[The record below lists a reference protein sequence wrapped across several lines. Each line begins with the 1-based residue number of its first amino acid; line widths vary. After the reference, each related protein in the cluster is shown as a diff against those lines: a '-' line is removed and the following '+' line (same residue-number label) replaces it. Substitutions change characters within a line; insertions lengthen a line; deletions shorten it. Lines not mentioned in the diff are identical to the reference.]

1 MEFNTQSVFAKV
13 DGDRLKIAREAL
25 GLSQKDLATKLCLSH
40 HHIAQ
45 LEADKLGIFFSPA
58 HKIQVAKKV
67 GASLGLQKEDYLIQK
82 IIHEVAELP
91 KLESL
96 SLPSANLSNHKD
108 LFIVVKDSL
117 LHKPMIIFFSSAL
130 FTGAVALGVGTKIYS
145 NELSMPD
152 LAQMIGLK
160 TPMSQLHTIATQAT
174 PTEKPIPTTVN
185 DTANNASELSLISTL
200 PENCS
205 FGASQLTEY
214 QTNYPSKKGEMV
226 YVLSKEPQSVC
237 VIDNQNKVVSIE
249 LVAGES
255 KTFYGQ
261 APFTVVSPSLSKF
274 DLYFQ
279 GWKVNSDALSKR
291 AIRLEEVEY
300 LAANQRSY

>member
-1 MEFNTQSVFAKV
+1 MEFNKQPVLAKV

-40 HHIAQ
+40 YHIAQ

-67 GASLGLQKEDYLIQK
+67 GAALGLQKEDYLIHK
-82 IIHEVAELP
+82 ITHEVAIP
-91 KLESL
+91 PVLESL

-108 LFIVVKDSL
+108 LFILGEDSL
-117 LHKPMIIFFSSAL
+117 LHKPMIFFFSSAL
-130 FTGAVALGVGTKIYS
+130 FAGAVAFGVGAKIYS
-145 NELSMPD
+145 HELSMPD

-160 TPMSQLHTIATQAT
+160 TPMSQLHTMAIEAP
-174 PTEKPIPTTVN
+174 PTETPIPTAVD
-185 DTANNASELSLISTL
+185 DTTNNASELSLTPIL
-200 PENCS
+200 PENCT

-214 QTNYPSKKGEMV
+214 QTSYPSKKGEMV
-226 YVLSKEPQSVC
+226 YVFSKEPQSLC
-237 VIDNQNKVVSIE
+237 VIDNQNKVVSME

-255 KTFYGQ
+255 ISFYGQ

-279 GWKVNSDALSKR
+279 GWKVKSDALSKR